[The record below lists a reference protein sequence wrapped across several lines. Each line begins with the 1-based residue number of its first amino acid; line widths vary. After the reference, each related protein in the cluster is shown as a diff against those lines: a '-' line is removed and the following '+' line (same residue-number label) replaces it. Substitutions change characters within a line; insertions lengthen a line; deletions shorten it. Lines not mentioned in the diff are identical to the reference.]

1 MAEETPKINI
11 EAEKTIFNDA
21 LVGSGTYRDMMP
33 DTTVVPKIE
42 MPATE
47 FSSLPN
53 EKPMFSMNETISGAG
68 QEYSKFTSENMA
80 PTATVQNNFTNEL
93 ISSSDNTVDTIRAN
107 FSPTNSVQSDNIL
120 NAMPA
125 VDSLTNSKLLR
136 SQAFT
141 PGLEDVKTKKIE
153 DRINSQIMPSLKN
166 LASKINDLNVGNK
179 NQNSLVEQRPTNP
192 ASNLIFDDRS
202 KKASEAPYWS

>member
-68 QEYSKFTSENMA
+68 QEYSKFTSE
-80 PTATVQNNFTNEL
+80 L
-93 ISSSDNTVDTIRAN
+93 ISSSDNIVDTIRTN